1 MGPLLLC
8 LTIISCA
15 FLACD
20 AQLFF
25 GLDFPMWNAHN
36 YSDLAQDEF
45 KSLVDSKL
53 HLSPLVKSGEYWK
66 ARRLSRVNREHFLN
80 VTSFSGYVTV
90 NETHDSNL
98 WFWFFPA
105 QTVSDFYEPRPEE
118 HDWDVESESA
128 QKVRSPLR
136 DFEDYFRLEGNLT
149 NVPLLLWLQG
159 GPGAS
164 SLFGLFTENGP
175 FFINEDHVSI
185 RGNNGLHP
193 RRNLYSR
200 RTFFHYRESVE
211 LAQKLLHPL
220 YRQPGGHRIQ
230 LHKAR
235 GICKDHPNDQ
245 RSPSHF
251 HGPVLEAVSRV
262 PRKSFLHNG
271 RVVCRQVHSRD
282 CGQNPR
288 GEWQV

>member
-1 MGPLLLC
+1 MVSIHLHPSSFLAVLLIRNPGFYFPCFSASSALYELRVRDRIEMGPNLLSLIIIISGSALLC
-8 LTIISCA
+8 N
-15 FLACD
+15 

-25 GLDFPMWNAHN
+25 GLDFPMWNANN

-118 HDWDVESESA
+118 HDWDVHSESA
-128 QKVRSPLR
+128 GHTQKISSPR

-149 NVPLLLWLQG
+149 TVPLLLWLQG

-185 RGNNGLHP
+185 RGIIIA
-193 RRNLYSR
+193 
-200 RTFFHYRESVE
+200 ED
-211 LAQKLLHPL
+211 LL
-220 YRQPGGHRIQ
+220 
-230 LHKAR
+230 
-235 GICKDHPNDQ
+235 
-245 RSPSHF
+245 S
-251 HGPVLEAVSRV
+251 
-262 PRKSFLHNG
+262 
-271 RVVCRQVHSRD
+271 
-282 CGQNPR
+282 
-288 GEWQV
+288 